1 MSKCYATLHRRH
13 GFSSGI
19 WAGVRRLAAP
29 QSTQNEM
36 LETSGT
42 EVQGWNAV
50 FPIAESRAKDAFG
63 CFSKSNCSAGLK
75 SKNRPGGHRTLTRRK
90 MQQPV
95 LLKASIQSCGGRNC
109 DVRKILSLRLH
120 ADLTDMLIW
129 EPSAGKYFL
138 ATQHMVCG
146 SLCGLCRV
154 HQFICKYE
162 AATKRLGFLKCFIAC
177 FATADCSVTM
187 FAEQMNQKHNAAFQA
202 FRSYHGSSA
211 CVGVCWH
218 YPQHPHKSRHEY
230 KLPAQQS
237 EQSGLSSQKRSCAR
251 GTLHANAC
259 GRVRV

>member
-1 MSKCYATLHRRH
+1 MPRSIAGMASAAASGLVSEDWQHLKALKMRCWRPPVQKSK
-13 GFSSGI
+13 
-19 WAGVRRLAAP
+19 AGTQCSPSPNPEQRMPLVALA
-29 QSTQNEM
+29 
-36 LETSGT
+36 
-42 EVQGWNAV
+42 
-50 FPIAESRAKDAFG
+50 
-63 CFSKSNCSAGLK
+63 KSNCSAGLK

-90 MQQPV
+90 MQPPV
-95 LLKASIQSCGGRNC
+95 LLKASSQSCGGRNC

-120 ADLTDMLIW
+120 ADLKDMLIW

-187 FAEQMNQKHNAAFQA
+187 FAEQMNQKHNGAFQA

-218 YPQHPHKSRHEY
+218 YPQHPHKSSHEY

-259 GRVRV
+259 GCVRV